1 MVARQVARVSGA
13 SASVS
18 GAAVG
23 GGATSGDGGV
33 GAVRIGSAG
42 GMTLSLSL
50 TDHDGARD

>member
-1 MVARQVARVSGA
+1 MARQVARVSGA